1 MRMLYL
7 AATVPL
13 MLTTTATGQQARRP
27 LPSPARAAIAPAP
40 AVATAGAFPLTVRYP
55 TTPAAVE
62 LITSPVVGLS
72 CAPGDGSSASAPDAS
87 RTVCRG
93 QTQARQ
99 VSLRVMRKAP
109 PEYPFLKG
117 YVAGGQWGGACLGTR
132 GTTCTLE
139 MTEPR
144 EVTVRFDSDG

>member
-13 MLTTTATGQQARRP
+13 MLTTTAIGQQGRKPLPPARSADAP
-27 LPSPARAAIAPAP
+27 LPS
-40 AVATAGAFPLTVRYP
+40 AGSFPLVVRYP
-55 TTPAAVE
+55 TTPAVVE
-62 LITSPVVGLS
+62 VITSPVVGLS
-72 CAPGDGSSASAPDAS
+72 CAPGDGSSGTAPDAS

-93 QTQARQ
+93 QTQARS
-99 VSLRVMRKAP
+99 VALRVMRKAP

-117 YVAGGQWGGACLGTR
+117 YVAGGQWGGACRGTR
-132 GTTCTLE
+132 GTTCTLD
-139 MTEPR
+139 MTEAR